1 MIVETAAPSDLP
13 DILALEAHFG
23 TPWSAESWLQELSGP
38 GRLILVARGREGDT
52 IGVAAFQ
59 LVDDV
64 ADLHR
69 IVVAPHQ
76 RRLGFARVMLVAG
89 LQWAIGEGAHRM
101 LLEVEDSNDAAIQ
114 LYRGF
119 GFAPVAT
126 RPDYYGPGADAL
138 ILERR
143 LEGVDA
149 DSVGM
154 WEMEESGD
162 E

>member
-1 MIVETAAPSDLP
+1 MIVETATPEDLAE
-13 DILALEAHFG
+13 ILALEALFD
-23 TPWSAESWLQELSGP
+23 TPWSAESWQQELSGG
-38 GRLILVARGREGDT
+38 GRLILVARDRDGDT

-69 IVVAPHQ
+69 IVVAPRH

-89 LQWAIGEGAHRM
+89 LQWAIAEGAHRM
-101 LLEVEDSNDAAIQ
+101 LLEVDATNEAAIQ
-114 LYRGF
+114 LYRGY
-119 GFAPVAT
+119 GFTQVAT
-126 RPDYYGPGADAL
+126 RPDYYGPGVDAL
-138 ILERR
+138 VLERR

-154 WEMEESGD
+154 WDMEETQA
-162 E
+162 